1 MACNITH
8 GFSSDE
14 DEELYETGVT
24 KKRGTMGMKLGNVMV
39 FPTKGVNP
47 PSLLMFT
54 IGWKFSAIRCDISW
68 MLGKKT
74 AQFYAK
80 YPAHTM
86 KLG

>member
-14 DEELYETGVT
+14 DEELYGTGVT
-24 KKRGTMGMKLGNVMV
+24 KKRGTMGMMLGNVMV

-54 IGWKFSAIRCDISW
+54 IG
-68 MLGKKT
+68 
-74 AQFYAK
+74 
-80 YPAHTM
+80 
-86 KLG
+86 